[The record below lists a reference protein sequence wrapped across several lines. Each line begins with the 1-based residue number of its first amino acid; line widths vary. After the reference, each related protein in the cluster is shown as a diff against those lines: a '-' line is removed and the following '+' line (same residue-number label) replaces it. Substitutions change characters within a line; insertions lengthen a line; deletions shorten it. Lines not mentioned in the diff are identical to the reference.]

1 MAIDALN
8 FRLNNSD
15 YSLPVTGNSNVG
27 TYGTL
32 IQRVRNRD
40 QKVLLAPY
48 NDTSKTVVYSN
59 GMQRYYYSANYPS
72 IHCRK
77 NNTNYSC
84 CNNYQNYRR
93 SAWQYDFTGG
103 ISSGMTVT
111 TAHVIY
117 AEDSFLGSSYN
128 KYSYQTKLAPYGR
141 ITPSRDG
148 YTFKGWNT
156 SADDT
161 GDAYKST
168 STYRSTASDATFYA
182 LWARIDAGTY
192 GGQFFWDTLTTWFGG
207 EPAAN
212 SFSSYKVSNHRVT
225 LTIEDKVIQLYPG
238 TKFCI
243 QRERHTDLM
252 WVTTTRL
259 LFGYQP
265 EPDLIST
272 VLVGWYNTVGGSG
285 YVSVGVS
292 NGWLTDGGPGN

>member
-1 MAIDALN
+1 MSIDALN
-8 FRLNNSD
+8 FSLNGNT

-32 IQRVRNRD
+32 IQRVGNRD

-48 NDTSKTVVYSN
+48 KDTSKTVVYSD

-84 CNNYQNYRR
+84 CNNYQDYRV
-93 SAWQYDFTGG
+93 SAWRYDFAGG
-103 ISSGMTVT
+103 VFGKMTST
-111 TAHVIY
+111 TAHITY
-117 AEDSFLGSSYN
+117 AEDSFLGSGYN
-128 KYSYQTKLAPYGR
+128 KDTYQTRYAPYGFV
-141 ITPSRDG
+141 TPTRDG
-148 YTFKGWNT
+148 YKFKGWNT
-156 SADDT
+156 RADDT

-192 GGQFFWDTLTTWFGG
+192 QGKFFWDILTTWFGG
-207 EPAAN
+207 EPAPN
-212 SFSSYKVSNHRVT
+212 SFSSDKFSNHRVT
-225 LTIEDKVIQLYPG
+225 LTIGDKVIQLYPG

-243 QRERHTDLM
+243 QVERHTDLM
-252 WVTTTRL
+252 GVTTTRL

-265 EPDLIST
+265 EPNRIST
-272 VLVGWYNTVGGSG
+272 APVGWYNTIGGSG
-285 YVSVGVS
+285 FVSVVVS

>member
-8 FRLNNSD
+8 FSLNGNT

-32 IQRVRNRD
+32 IQRVGNHD

-48 NDTSKTVVYSN
+48 KDTSKTVVYSN

-84 CNNYQNYRR
+84 CNNYQDYKT
-93 SAWQYDFTGG
+93 SLWIFDYAY
-103 ISSGMTVT
+103 SGSYSKTV
-111 TAHVIY
+111 HY
-117 AEDSFLGSSYN
+117 AENSYLGSSYN
-128 KYSYQTKLAPYGR
+128 KYTYQTQLAPYG
-141 ITPSRDG
+141 IVTPTRSG

-156 SADDT
+156 SPDDT

-192 GGQFFWDTLTTWFGG
+192 QGNFFWDTLTTWFGG

-212 SFSSYKVSNHRVT
+212 SSSSYKFSNHRVT
-225 LTIEDKVIQLYPG
+225 LTIGDKVIQLYPG
-238 TKFCI
+238 TKFFI
-243 QRERHTDLM
+243 QVSRDTDLM

-265 EPDLIST
+265 EPNSLT
-272 VLVGWYNTVGGSG
+272 TALVGWYNTIGGSG
-285 YVSVGVS
+285 FVSVGVS
-292 NGWLTDGGPGN
+292 NGWLTDGGPRN

>member
-32 IQRVRNRD
+32 IQRKGNRD

-59 GMQRYYYSANYPS
+59 GIQRYYYSANYPS

-84 CNNYQNYRR
+84 CNNYQDYRV
-93 SAWQYDFTGG
+93 SAWRYDFAGG
-103 ISSGMTVT
+103 ISDGMTTKTVN
-111 TAHVIY
+111 VSY

-128 KYSYQTKLAPYGR
+128 KYPYQTYAPPCGFV
-141 ITPSRDG
+141 TPTRDG

-156 SADDT
+156 SPDDT
-161 GDAYKST
+161 GDAYKNPGT
-168 STYRSTASDATFYA
+168 TRSTLSDATFYA
-182 LWARIDAGTY
+182 LWARIDEGTWP
-192 GGQFFWDTLTTWFGG
+192 GKIFWDLLTTWFGG

-212 SFSSYKVSNHRVT
+212 SSSSDKFSNHRVT
-225 LTIEDKVIQLYPG
+225 LTIGDKVIELYPG
-238 TKFCI
+238 TKFFI
-243 QRERHTDLM
+243 QVTRKTSM
-252 WVTTTRL
+252 WNVTTRRF
-259 LFGYQP
+259 FGYQP
-265 EPDLIST
+265 EPNLIST
-272 VLVGWYNTVGGSG
+272 VPVGYYNNAGSSDYNTV
-285 YVSVGVS
+285 VVS
-292 NGWLTDGGPGN
+292 NGWLTDGGPRN

>member
-32 IQRVRNRD
+32 VQRVRNHD

-84 CNNYQNYRR
+84 CNNYQDYRL
-93 SAWQYDFTGG
+93 SAWKYDFAGG
-103 ISSGMTVT
+103 ISDGMASMTGTV
-111 TAHVIY
+111 HY

-128 KYSYQTKLAPYGR
+128 KYSYQTQLAPYGMV
-141 ITPSRDG
+141 TPSRSG

-161 GDAYKST
+161 GTAYKST

-182 LWARIDAGTY
+182 LWAKIDAGTY
-192 GGQFFWDTLTTWFGG
+192 QGKFFWDILTTWFGG

-212 SFSSYKVSNHRVT
+212 SSSSDKFSNHRVT
-225 LTIEDKVIQLYPG
+225 LTLGDKVIQLYPG
-238 TKFCI
+238 TKFLI
-243 QRERHTDLM
+243 QVSQDTDLM

-265 EPDLIST
+265 EPNLIST
-272 VLVGWYNTVGGSG
+272 AIVGWYNTIGGSG
-285 YVSVGVS
+285 FVSVGVS
-292 NGWLTDGGPGN
+292 NGWLTDGGPRN

>member
-15 YSLPVTGNSNVG
+15 YSLPVTGSSNVG

-32 IQRVRNRD
+32 IQRVGNHD

-48 NDTSKTVVYSN
+48 KDTSKTVVYSN

-84 CNNYQNYRR
+84 CNNYQDYRV
-93 SAWQYDFTGG
+93 SAWHYDFTGG
-103 ISSGMTVT
+103 ISGGMTTT
-111 TAHVIY
+111 TAHITY

-128 KYSYQTKLAPYGR
+128 KYTYQTRYAPYGW

-192 GGQFFWDTLTTWFGG
+192 AGKFFWDTLTTWFGG

-212 SFSSYKVSNHRVT
+212 SSSSDKFSNHHVT
-225 LTIEDKVIQLYPG
+225 LTIGDKAIQLYPG
-238 TKFCI
+238 TKFLI
-243 QRERHTDLM
+243 MVSQETEP

-265 EPDLIST
+265 EPNLIDT
-272 VLVGWYNTVGGSG
+272 ALVGWYNSWGKSG
-285 YVSVGVS
+285 YETVVVS
-292 NGWLTDGGPGN
+292 NGWLTDGGPRN